1 MNKLVTIKTFT
12 YPHEAYVVRGK
23 LESEGIETFMKDEL
37 TVQVHN
43 FYSNAVGGVKLQVLE
58 EDVERALSVL
68 GMEKQPF
75 SETVI
80 LKRSEIKDENACPF
94 CGSNN
99 IAKGKKANWFTLLPF
114 IIIGFIFPYYKKSFH
129 CFDCSKQWILK

>member
-12 YPHEAYVVRGK
+12 YPHEAYIVRGK

-58 EDVERALSVL
+58 KDVEKASSIL
-68 GMEKQPF
+68 GIQKQPY
-75 SETVI
+75 SDVLI
-80 LKRSEIKDENACPF
+80 LKKSEIKDENLCPF
-94 CGSNN
+94 CGSEN
-99 IAKGKKANWFTLLPF
+99 IAKGKKANWLTLLPF
-114 IIIGFIFPYYKKSFH
+114 IVIGFIFPYYRKSFN
-129 CFDCSKQWILK
+129 CFDCSKQWMLK